1 MERDIQAKIRKKIIA
16 LGGLCVKV
24 DASQRGWPDLTAI
37 LPGGLVLFLE
47 VKTPTGR
54 VSKIQQYM
62 HDKLSEV
69 GANVHVVRSVEDV
82 TTIIE
87 RLKS

>member
-1 MERDIQAKIRKKIIA
+1 MERDIQAKIRKKIID

-24 DASQRGWPDLTAI
+24 DASKRGWPDLTAI
-37 LPGGLVLFLE
+37 LPCGTVLFLE

-62 HDKLSEV
+62 HKQLEGV
-69 GANVHVVRSVEDV
+69 NANVHVVRSVEDV
-82 TTIIE
+82 TAIIE
-87 RLKS
+87 RLNP

>member
-24 DASQRGWPDLTAI
+24 DASKRGWPDLTVI
-37 LPGGLVLFLE
+37 LPGGTVLFLE

-54 VSKIQQYM
+54 VSKIQAYM
-62 HDKLSEV
+62 HNQLREV
-69 GANVHVVRSVEDV
+69 GANVYVVSSPEQV
-82 TTIIE
+82 TAIIE
-87 RLKS
+87 RLNP